1 MSKGNFELNWEPYG
15 DTDSDYIL
23 GWNIHQ
29 RIVPDFG
36 GTIFQSP
43 QENYN
48 ELLWNDLVADSFRE
62 FIPISQTVW
71 QDLLPI
77 PEGFCS
83 SYAIIPVDRTGATF
97 NNLANVSME
106 NGTSAYICGDSTPL
120 PPQLLI

>member
-29 RIVPDFG
+29 RVVPDFG

-48 ELLWNDLVADSFRE
+48 ELLWNDLLSR
-62 FIPISQTVW
+62 FI
-71 QDLLPI
+71 
-77 PEGFCS
+77 
-83 SYAIIPVDRTGATF
+83 
-97 NNLANVSME
+97 
-106 NGTSAYICGDSTPL
+106 
-120 PPQLLI
+120 